1 MDENLEQKIIDNRKA
16 LKKEIKPSTIKMYIA
31 NIKKLSKIMN
41 DGEIKGGFDW
51 LKSLSK
57 VKENLMKKKDNGK
70 ELHYSTVRNY
80 INSAIMYLYA
90 MNDEGKADDLIQE
103 YSDYRDELNKK
114 YEEETATGTW
124 SEKQGKNV
132 ITMEELHKVI
142 SDIGQEL
149 KDMKIKNLERPN
161 TRQRSLL
168 QVYMIL
174 NVHSV
179 APMRND
185 LAGMKIIKK
194 RQYNKLSE
202 EDKKQTNYLV
212 LEKNNMFFCLNDFK
226 TSRKYS
232 EKCIEL
238 SPELKKVM
246 RFYLK
251 YIGASEYLLTRN
263 DGEPMSRNAI
273 SQVLIKTFKKRLGK
287 SVSTNMLRKIYL
299 SHKYSNVKEELEKD
313 SSMMMHSTNTAMSKY
328 IKKDKVEAKEKTDE
342 AVEDE

>member
-41 DGEIKGGFDW
+41 DGEIKGGIEW

-57 VKENLMKKKDNGK
+57 VKENLMKKKENGK

-90 MNDEGKADDLIQE
+90 MNEKGNTDDLIQE
-103 YSDYRDELNKK
+103 YSEYRDKLNKQ
-114 YEEETATGTW
+114 YEEETATGNW

-132 ITMEELHKVI
+132 ITMEELHTVI

-149 KDMKIKNLERPN
+149 KNMKVKNLEKMN
-161 TRQRSLL
+161 TRQRSML

-194 RQYNKLSE
+194 REYNKLSDE
-202 EDKKQTNYLV
+202 QKKETNYLV

-263 DGEPMSRNAI
+263 DGEPMTRNAI

-313 SSMMMHSTNTAMSKY
+313 ADMMMHSTHTAMGKY
-328 IKKDKVEAKEKTDE
+328 IKKDKPEAKEKTDE
-342 AVEDE
+342 EE

>member
-1 MDENLEQKIIDNRKA
+1 MDENLEQKIIENRKE

-41 DGEIKGGFDW
+41 DGEIKGGIDW
-51 LKSLSK
+51 LKSLDK
-57 VKENLMKKKDNGK
+57 VREKLMEKKENGK
-70 ELHYSTVRNY
+70 ELHYSTIRNY
-80 INSAIMYLYA
+80 MNSAIIYLYA
-90 MNDEGKADDLIQE
+90 MNNKGNTDDLIE
-103 YSDYRDELNKK
+103 KYSDYRDELNKQ
-114 YEEETATGTW
+114 YEDDSAKGTW

-132 ITMEELHKVI
+132 ITMEELHQVI
-142 SDIGQEL
+142 SDIGNEL
-149 KDMKIKNLERPN
+149 KAMKLKDLDRLN

-194 RQYNKLSE
+194 RQYNKLTE
-202 EDKKQTNYLV
+202 EEKKETNYLV
-212 LEKNNMFFCLNDFK
+212 MEKNNMFFCLNDYK
-226 TSRKYS
+226 TSRKFK

-238 SPELKKVM
+238 SPELRKVM
-246 RFYLK
+246 RFYLRFNE
-251 YIGASEYLLTRN
+251 SEYLLTRN
-263 DGEPMSRNAI
+263 DGTPMSRNAI

-313 SSMMMHSTNTAMSKY
+313 ADIMMHSTHTAMSKY
-328 IKKDKVEAKEKTDE
+328 IKKDKVEEEGKNNEEEQA
-342 AVEDE
+342 

>member
-1 MDENLEQKIIDNRKA
+1 MDENLEQKIIENRKE

-41 DGEIKGGFDW
+41 DGEIKGGIDW
-51 LKSLSK
+51 LKSLDK
-57 VKENLMKKKDNGK
+57 VKEKLMEKKENGK
-70 ELHYSTVRNY
+70 ELHYSTIRNY
-80 INSAIMYLYA
+80 MNSAIIYLYA
-90 MNDEGKADDLIQE
+90 MNNKGNTDELIE
-103 YSDYRDELNKK
+103 KYSDYRDELNKK
-114 YEEETATGTW
+114 YEDDSAQGTW

-132 ITMEELHKVI
+132 ITMEELHQVI
-142 SDIGQEL
+142 SDIGTEL
-149 KDMKIKNLERPN
+149 KNMKLKDLDRLN

-194 RQYNKLSE
+194 REYNKLSD
-202 EDKKQTNYLV
+202 EDKKETNYLV
-212 LEKNNMFFCLNDFK
+212 LEKNNMFFCLNDYKTNRKFK
-226 TSRKYS
+226 

-238 SPELKKVM
+238 NPELKKVM
-246 RFYLK
+246 RFYLRFND
-251 YIGASEYLLTRN
+251 GEYLLTRN
-263 DGEPMSRNAI
+263 DGTPMSRNAI

-287 SVSTNMLRKIYL
+287 SVSTNLLRKIYL

-313 SSMMMHSTNTAMSKY
+313 ADMMMHSTHTAMSKY
-328 IKKDKVEAKEKTDE
+328 IKKGEEKNNEEEQDE
-342 AVEDE
+342 S

>member
-1 MDENLEQKIIDNRKA
+1 MDENLEQKIIENRKE

-41 DGEIKGGFDW
+41 DGEIKGGIDW
-51 LKSLSK
+51 LKSLDK
-57 VKENLMKKKDNGK
+57 VREKLMEKKENGK
-70 ELHYSTVRNY
+70 ELHYSTIRNY
-80 INSAIMYLYA
+80 MNSAIIYLYA
-90 MNDEGKADDLIQE
+90 MNNKGNTDDLIE
-103 YSDYRDELNKK
+103 KYSDYRDELNKQ
-114 YEEETATGTW
+114 YEDDSAKGTW

-132 ITMEELHKVI
+132 ITMEELHQVI
-142 SDIGQEL
+142 SDIGNEL
-149 KDMKIKNLERPN
+149 KAMKLKDLDRLN

-194 RQYNKLSE
+194 RQYNKLTE
-202 EDKKQTNYLV
+202 EEKKETNYLV
-212 LEKNNMFFCLNDFK
+212 MEKNNMFFCLNDYK
-226 TSRKYS
+226 TSRKFK

-238 SPELKKVM
+238 SPELRKVM
-246 RFYLK
+246 RFYLRFNE
-251 YIGASEYLLTRN
+251 SEYLLTRN
-263 DGEPMSRNAI
+263 DGTPMSRNAI

-313 SSMMMHSTNTAMSKY
+313 ANMMMHSTHTAMSKY
-328 IKKDKVEAKEKTDE
+328 IKKDKVEEEGKNNEEEQA
-342 AVEDE
+342 

>member
-1 MDENLEQKIIDNRKA
+1 MDENLEQKIIENRKE

-41 DGEIKGGFDW
+41 DGEIKGGIDW
-51 LKSLSK
+51 LKSLDK
-57 VKENLMKKKDNGK
+57 VKEKLMEKKENGK
-70 ELHYSTVRNY
+70 ELHYSTIRNY
-80 INSAIMYLYA
+80 MNSAIIYLYA
-90 MNDEGKADDLIQE
+90 MNNKGNTDELIE
-103 YSDYRDELNKK
+103 KYSDYRDELNKK
-114 YEEETATGTW
+114 YEDDSAKGTW

-132 ITMEELHKVI
+132 ITMEELHQVI
-142 SDIGQEL
+142 SDIGNEL
-149 KDMKIKNLERPN
+149 KAMKLKDLDRLN

-194 RQYNKLSE
+194 RQYNKLSD
-202 EDKKQTNYLV
+202 EDKKETNYLV
-212 LEKNNMFFCLNDFK
+212 LEKNNMFFCLNDYKTNRKFK
-226 TSRKYS
+226 

-246 RFYLK
+246 RFYLRFND
-251 YIGASEYLLTRN
+251 SEYLLTRN
-263 DGEPMSRNAI
+263 DGTPMSRNAI

-287 SVSTNMLRKIYL
+287 SVSTNLLRKIYL

-313 SSMMMHSTNTAMSKY
+313 ADMMMHSTHTAMSKY
-328 IKKDKVEAKEKTDE
+328 IKKEEGKNNEEEQDE
-342 AVEDE
+342 

>member
-1 MDENLEQKIIDNRKA
+1 MDENLEQKIIENRKE

-41 DGEIKGGFDW
+41 DGEIKGGIDW
-51 LKSLSK
+51 LKSLDK
-57 VKENLMKKKDNGK
+57 VREKLMEKKENGK
-70 ELHYSTVRNY
+70 ELHYSTIRNY
-80 INSAIMYLYA
+80 MNSAIIYLYA
-90 MNDEGKADDLIQE
+90 MNNKGNTDELIE
-103 YSDYRDELNKK
+103 KYSDYRDELNKK
-114 YEEETATGTW
+114 YEDDSAQGTW

-132 ITMEELHKVI
+132 ITMEELHQVI
-142 SDIGQEL
+142 SDIGNEL
-149 KDMKIKNLERPN
+149 KNMKLKDLDRLN

-194 RQYNKLSE
+194 REYNKLSD
-202 EDKKQTNYLV
+202 EDKKETNYLV
-212 LEKNNMFFCLNDFK
+212 LEKNNMFFCLNDYKTNRKFK
-226 TSRKYS
+226 

-238 SPELKKVM
+238 NPELKKVM
-246 RFYLK
+246 RFYLRFND
-251 YIGASEYLLTRN
+251 GEYLLTRN
-263 DGEPMSRNAI
+263 DGTPMTRNAI

-287 SVSTNMLRKIYL
+287 SVSTNLLRKIYL

-313 SSMMMHSTNTAMSKY
+313 ADMMMHSTHTAMSKY
-328 IKKDKVEAKEKTDE
+328 IKKEEGKNNEEEQDE
-342 AVEDE
+342 S

>member
-1 MDENLEQKIIDNRKA
+1 M
-16 LKKEIKPSTIKMYIA
+16 
-31 NIKKLSKIMN
+31 
-41 DGEIKGGFDW
+41 
-51 LKSLSK
+51 K
-57 VKENLMKKKDNGK
+57 V
-70 ELHYSTVRNY
+70 
-80 INSAIMYLYA
+80 
-90 MNDEGKADDLIQE
+90 
-103 YSDYRDELNKK
+103 
-114 YEEETATGTW
+114 
-124 SEKQGKNV
+124 
-132 ITMEELHKVI
+132 
-142 SDIGQEL
+142 
-149 KDMKIKNLERPN
+149 KNLEKLN

-168 QVYMIL
+168 QVYLIL

-194 RQYNKLSE
+194 REYNKLSE
-202 EDKKQTNYLV
+202 AEKKETNYLV

-263 DGEPMSRNAI
+263 DGEPLTRNAI

-287 SVSTNMLRKIYL
+287 SVSTNLIRKIYL

-313 SSMMMHSTNTAMSKY
+313 ADMMMHSTHTAMGKY
-328 IKKDKVEAKEKTDE
+328 IKKEKAEEKIDE
-342 AVEDE
+342 EEQA

>member
-1 MDENLEQKIIDNRKA
+1 MDENLEKKIIENRKE

-41 DGEIKGGFDW
+41 DGEIKGGIDW
-51 LKSLSK
+51 LKSLDK
-57 VKENLMKKKDNGK
+57 VREKLMEKKENGK
-70 ELHYSTVRNY
+70 ELHYSTIRNY
-80 INSAIMYLYA
+80 MNSAIIYLYA
-90 MNDEGKADDLIQE
+90 MNNKGNTDDLIE
-103 YSDYRDELNKK
+103 KYSDYRDELNKQ
-114 YEEETATGTW
+114 YEDESAKGTW

-142 SDIGQEL
+142 SDIGTEL
-149 KDMKIKNLERPN
+149 KAMKLKDLDRLN

-194 RQYNKLSE
+194 RQYNKLSD
-202 EDKKQTNYLV
+202 EDKKETNYLV

-226 TSRKYS
+226 TNRKFK

-238 SPELKKVM
+238 TPELKKVM
-246 RFYLK
+246 RFYLRFND
-251 YIGASEYLLTRN
+251 SEYLLTRN
-263 DGEPMSRNAI
+263 DGTPMSRNAI

-287 SVSTNMLRKIYL
+287 SVSTNLLRKIYL

-313 SSMMMHSTNTAMSKY
+313 ADMMMHSTHTAMSKY
-328 IKKDKVEAKEKTDE
+328 IKKDKPEAEGKNNEEEQDE
-342 AVEDE
+342 

>member
-1 MDENLEQKIIDNRKA
+1 MDENLEQKIIENRKE

-41 DGEIKGGFDW
+41 DGEIKGGIDW
-51 LKSLSK
+51 LKSMDK
-57 VKENLMKKKDNGK
+57 VKEKLMEKKENGK
-70 ELHYSTVRNY
+70 ELHYSTIRNY
-80 INSAIMYLYA
+80 MNSAIIYLYA
-90 MNDEGKADDLIQE
+90 MNNNGNTDDLIE
-103 YSDYRDELNKK
+103 KYSDYRDELNKQ
-114 YEEETATGTW
+114 YEDESAKGTW

-132 ITMEELHKVI
+132 ITMEELHQVI
-142 SDIGQEL
+142 SDIGNEL
-149 KDMKIKNLERPN
+149 KAIKLKDLDRLN

-194 RQYNKLSE
+194 REYNKLSE
-202 EDKKQTNYLV
+202 EDKKETNYLV
-212 LEKNNMFFCLNDFK
+212 LEKNNMFFCLNDYKTNRKFK
-226 TSRKYS
+226 

-251 YIGASEYLLTRN
+251 FNDSEYLLTRN
-263 DGEPMSRNAI
+263 DGTPMTRNAI

-287 SVSTNMLRKIYL
+287 SVSTNLLRKIYL
-299 SHKYSNVKEELEKD
+299 SHKYSDVKQELEKD
-313 SSMMMHSTNTAMSKY
+313 SDMMMHSTHTAMSKY
-328 IKKDKVEAKEKTDE
+328 IKKEEGKNNEEEQA
-342 AVEDE
+342 

>member
-1 MDENLEQKIIDNRKA
+1 MDENLEQKIIENRKE

-41 DGEIKGGFDW
+41 DGEIKGGIDW
-51 LKSLSK
+51 LKSLDK
-57 VKENLMKKKDNGK
+57 VKEKLMEKKENGK
-70 ELHYSTVRNY
+70 ELHYSTIRNY
-80 INSAIMYLYA
+80 MNSAIIYLYA
-90 MNDEGKADDLIQE
+90 MNNKGNTDELIE
-103 YSDYRDELNKK
+103 KYSDYRDELNKK
-114 YEEETATGTW
+114 YEDDSAQGTW

-132 ITMEELHKVI
+132 ITMEELHQVI
-142 SDIGQEL
+142 SDIGNEL
-149 KDMKIKNLERPN
+149 KNMKLKDLDRLN

-194 RQYNKLSE
+194 REYNKLSD
-202 EDKKQTNYLV
+202 EDKKETNYLV
-212 LEKNNMFFCLNDFK
+212 LEKNNMFFCLNDYKTNRKFK
-226 TSRKYS
+226 

-238 SPELKKVM
+238 NPELKKVM
-246 RFYLK
+246 RFYLRFND
-251 YIGASEYLLTRN
+251 GEYLLTRN
-263 DGEPMSRNAI
+263 DGTPMSRNAI

-287 SVSTNMLRKIYL
+287 SVSTNLLRKIYL

-313 SSMMMHSTNTAMSKY
+313 ASMMMHSTHTAMSKY
-328 IKKDKVEAKEKTDE
+328 IKKGEGKNNEEEQDE
-342 AVEDE
+342 S

>member
-1 MDENLEQKIIDNRKA
+1 MDENLEQKIIENRKE

-41 DGEIKGGFDW
+41 DGEIKGGIDW
-51 LKSLSK
+51 LKSLDK
-57 VKENLMKKKDNGK
+57 VKEKLMEKKENGK
-70 ELHYSTVRNY
+70 ELHYSTIRNY
-80 INSAIMYLYA
+80 MNSAIIYLYA
-90 MNDEGKADDLIQE
+90 MNNKGNTDDLIE
-103 YSDYRDELNKK
+103 KYSDYRDELNKK
-114 YEEETATGTW
+114 YEDDSAKGTW

-132 ITMEELHKVI
+132 ITMEELHQVI
-142 SDIGQEL
+142 SDIGNEL
-149 KDMKIKNLERPN
+149 KAMKLKDLDRLN

-194 RQYNKLSE
+194 RQYNKLSD
-202 EDKKQTNYLV
+202 EDKKETNYLV
-212 LEKNNMFFCLNDFK
+212 LEKNNMFFCLNDYKTNRKFK
-226 TSRKYS
+226 

-246 RFYLK
+246 RFYLRFND
-251 YIGASEYLLTRN
+251 SEYLLTRN
-263 DGEPMSRNAI
+263 DGTPMSRNAI

-287 SVSTNMLRKIYL
+287 SVSTNLLRKIYL

-313 SSMMMHSTNTAMSKY
+313 ADMMMHSTHTAMSKY
-328 IKKDKVEAKEKTDE
+328 IKKEEGKNNEEEQDE
-342 AVEDE
+342 

>member
-1 MDENLEQKIIDNRKA
+1 MDENLEEKIIKNRKE

-41 DGEIKGGFDW
+41 DGEIKGGIDW
-51 LKSLSK
+51 LKSLDK
-57 VKENLMKKKDNGK
+57 VKEKLMEKKENGK
-70 ELHYSTVRNY
+70 ELHYSTIRNY
-80 INSAIMYLYA
+80 MNSAIIYLYA
-90 MNDEGKADDLIQE
+90 MNNKGNTDELIE
-103 YSDYRDELNKK
+103 KYSDYRDELNKK
-114 YEEETATGTW
+114 YEDDSAKGTW

-132 ITMEELHKVI
+132 ITMEELHQVI
-142 SDIGQEL
+142 SDIGNEL
-149 KDMKIKNLERPN
+149 KAMKLKDLDRLN

-194 RQYNKLSE
+194 RQYNKLSD
-202 EDKKQTNYLV
+202 EDKKETNYLV
-212 LEKNNMFFCLNDFK
+212 LEKNNMFFCLNDYKTNRKFK
-226 TSRKYS
+226 

-246 RFYLK
+246 RFYLRFND
-251 YIGASEYLLTRN
+251 SEYLLTRN
-263 DGEPMSRNAI
+263 DGTPMSRNAI

-287 SVSTNMLRKIYL
+287 SVSTNLLRKIYL

-313 SSMMMHSTNTAMSKY
+313 ADMMMHSTHTAMSKY
-328 IKKDKVEAKEKTDE
+328 IKKEEGKNNEEEQDE
-342 AVEDE
+342 

>member
-1 MDENLEQKIIDNRKA
+1 MDENLEQKIIENRKE

-41 DGEIKGGFDW
+41 DGEIKGGIDW
-51 LKSLSK
+51 LKSMDK
-57 VKENLMKKKDNGK
+57 VKEKLMEKKENGK
-70 ELHYSTVRNY
+70 ELHYSTIRNY
-80 INSAIMYLYA
+80 MNSAIIYLYA
-90 MNDEGKADDLIQE
+90 MNNKGNTDDLIE
-103 YSDYRDELNKK
+103 KYSDYRDQLNKQ
-114 YEEETATGTW
+114 YEDESAKGTW

-132 ITMEELHKVI
+132 ITMEELHQVI
-142 SDIGQEL
+142 SDIGNEL
-149 KDMKIKNLERPN
+149 KAIKLKDLDRLN

-202 EDKKQTNYLV
+202 EDKKETNYLV
-212 LEKNNMFFCLNDFK
+212 LEKNNMFFCLNDYKTNRKFK
-226 TSRKYS
+226 

-246 RFYLK
+246 RFYLRFND
-251 YIGASEYLLTRN
+251 SEYLLTRN
-263 DGEPMSRNAI
+263 DGTPMTRNAI

-287 SVSTNMLRKIYL
+287 SVSTNLLRKIYL

-313 SSMMMHSTNTAMSKY
+313 ADMMMHSTHTAMSKY
-328 IKKDKVEAKEKTDE
+328 IKKEEGKNNEEEQA
-342 AVEDE
+342 

>member
-1 MDENLEQKIIDNRKA
+1 MDENLEQKIIENRKE

-41 DGEIKGGFDW
+41 DGEIKGGIDW
-51 LKSLSK
+51 LKSMDK
-57 VKENLMKKKDNGK
+57 VKEKLMEKKENGK

-80 INSAIMYLYA
+80 MNSAIIYLYA
-90 MNDEGKADDLIQE
+90 MNNKGNTDDLIQK
-103 YSDYRDELNKK
+103 YSDYRDQLNKQ
-114 YEEETATGTW
+114 YEDESAKGTW

-132 ITMEELHKVI
+132 ITMEELHQVI
-142 SDIGQEL
+142 SDIGNEL
-149 KDMKIKNLERPN
+149 KAIKLKDLDKLN

-194 RQYNKLSE
+194 RQYNKLAE
-202 EDKKQTNYLV
+202 EDKKETNYLV
-212 LEKNNMFFCLNDFK
+212 LEKNNMFFCLNDYKTNRKFK
-226 TSRKYS
+226 

-246 RFYLK
+246 RFYLRFND
-251 YIGASEYLLTRN
+251 SEYLLTRN
-263 DGEPMSRNAI
+263 DGTPMTRNAI
-273 SQVLIKTFKKRLGK
+273 SQVLIKTFKKRTGK
-287 SVSTNMLRKIYL
+287 SVSTNLLRKIYL

-313 SSMMMHSTNTAMSKY
+313 ADMMMHSTHTAMSKY
-328 IKKDKVEAKEKTDE
+328 IKKEAGKNNEE
-342 AVEDE
+342 EQA